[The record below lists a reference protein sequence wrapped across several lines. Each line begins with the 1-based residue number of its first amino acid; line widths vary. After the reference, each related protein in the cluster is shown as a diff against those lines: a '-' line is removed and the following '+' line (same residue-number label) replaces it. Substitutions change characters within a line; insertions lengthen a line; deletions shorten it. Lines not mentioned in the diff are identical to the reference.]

1 MIYGERSDREL
12 KYAKAQAKATEFF
25 VNSSAIPDFGMNS
38 DELHYSSILT
48 LSSYVDARLS
58 GNSGEELL
66 LDLKKTGAFY
76 DAASNDGRNAQF
88 SDGYWTLAMATY
100 FLLGN
105 YGSSKVAAGK
115 IKNADYYGTRAGTLH
130 GFVSYLLNPGNPI
143 PEELRILG
151 QYLEGGNVDEAD
163 VIEEATSLRTDANPE
178 DLFFGGVL
186 FVSILD
192 SLSFSTRLLLP
203 VYTKIG
209 LEEWKPYLAQASFPK
224 LLWQAQQQIGR
235 AGVFSGGNAFVQL
248 PTGTGKT
255 KSIELLLRSSIL
267 AGRSTLSVVV
277 APLRALCSEISRDLS
292 AALRGIAD
300 VRQTSDVMEV
310 DSWLEQSSSGPKVL
324 VFTPEK
330 LGYAIHHSTSLLD
343 DADLFVFDEA
353 HLLDSVSRGPSY
365 ELLLTE
371 IFRAKP
377 DAQKVLISAVVSNAD
392 EIANWAFGD
401 SSLLAV
407 GKNIQVTDKSVGFI
421 QQSGKRVSYVE
432 ADNIS
437 NEDFFVRVDL
447 TSQPLKQVG
456 RETKQRYF
464 PEMDGKNSDRARDFA
479 IYYANR
485 LLPNGACAIYV
496 PKKNS
501 MQPLFRRLGELV
513 RHEADLSN
521 LESSASEKEQL
532 RLSNLVRLHY
542 GEDSELSAGINAGV
556 LPHYGDLQGAIRQS
570 VEFAVE
576 RSLASCI
583 ACTSTLAEGVN
594 LPIKYLIVT
603 GARQDNEIPRTR
615 DFQNLIGRTARS
627 GKYSEGSILV
637 AEDIASASSGRMY
650 SDLMKESNTERCES
664 AILNLFADVYDNE
677 QNPHYAYSGQFVLN
691 VILEHISDPQLEY
704 ELTNFFKRNLACDR
718 ARAHTL
724 SAMRVR
730 SLEALESYI
739 SGIVSANGN
748 EDDVI
753 NICVSTFAYVSSD
766 NEMKE
771 RLLKLFQ
778 AIYKSLDAV
787 NANQVSLCH
796 LMQSGIRSA
805 VSLSEWIDSEKGI
818 EFLDGGCSDIGSV
831 IGAFLLTNPETAHPL
846 DDKMLAAVTDYWI
859 CGSNVPQIASYLNDT
874 FRPNRKIQLTK
885 VESIVSKVIQFSLSH
900 FISCLVDAVKQNPTF
915 ATEEN
920 LGNLSLLQ
928 RKVKYGVSNA
938 RAAMF
943 CENVLDDRMV
953 AKEVI
958 SILGE
963 SGPSDIATL
972 RFEAIAH
979 RADIT
984 EYASRL
990 PAYCA
995 QRISKWVDPSA
1006 KD

>member
-25 VNSSAIPDFGMNS
+25 VDSSAIPDFGMNS

-58 GNSGEELL
+58 GNNGKELL

-115 IKNADYYGTRAGTLH
+115 VKNADYYGTRAGTLH

-151 QYLEGGNVDEAD
+151 QYLEGGHVDEAD
-163 VIEEATSLRTDANPE
+163 VIEEAASLRTDANPE

-186 FVSILD
+186 YVSILD
-192 SLSFSTRLLLP
+192 SLSFSTRSLLP

-330 LGYAIHHSTSLLD
+330 LGYAIHHSAPLLD
-343 DADLFVFDEA
+343 DAGLFVFDEA

-392 EIANWAFGD
+392 KIANWAFGD

-407 GKNIQVTDKSVGFI
+407 SENIQVTDKSVGFI
-421 QQSGKRVSYVE
+421 QQKGKKVSYVE
-432 ADNIS
+432 ADDIS

-447 TSQPLKQVG
+447 TSQPLKRLG
-456 RETKQRYF
+456 RETRQRYF
-464 PEMDGKNSDRARDFA
+464 PEMGNKNADYARDLA

-496 PKKNS
+496 PKKIS
-501 MQPLFRRLGELV
+501 IQPLFKRLDDLLH
-513 RHEADLSN
+513 REAN
-521 LESSASEKEQL
+521 LPNLKSSASEEEL
-532 RLSNLVRLHY
+532 ERLSNLVRLHY
-542 GEDSELSAGINAGV
+542 GNDNGLSSGISAGV

-576 RSLASCI
+576 RGLAKCI

-603 GARQDNEIPRTR
+603 GARRGNEIPRTR

-637 AEDIASASSGRMY
+637 AEDTGRTSSNRMY
-650 SDLMKESNTERCES
+650 SELMKESNTERCES
-664 AILNLFADVYDNE
+664 AILNLFTDVFDRE
-677 QNPHYAYSGQFVLN
+677 KNPRRTLSGRSVLN
-691 VILEHISDPQLEY
+691 TILEHIGDPQLEY
-704 ELTNFFKRNLACDR
+704 ELTNAFEINLGCDR
-718 ARAHTL
+718 ARARAL
-724 SAMRVR
+724 SAMKVR
-730 SLEALESYI
+730 PLEAIESYI
-739 SGIVSANGN
+739 SGIMSSDGS
-748 EDDVI
+748 EDDVM

-766 NEMKE
+766 DEMKE

-778 AIYKSLDAV
+778 AIYESLDTV
-787 NANQVSLCH
+787 NADQASLCH

-805 VSLSEWIDSEKGI
+805 ASLSGWIESKEGV
-818 EFLDGGCSDIGSV
+818 EFLEGGCSDIDSV
-831 IGAFLLTNPETAHPL
+831 ANAFLLPNPDAAHPL
-846 DDKMLAAVTDYWI
+846 DSHMLAAATTLWI
-859 CGSNVPQIASYLNDT
+859 DGSDVSQITSYLNDT
-874 FRPNRKIQLTK
+874 FRPSRKFRLTK
-885 VESIVSKVIQFSLSH
+885 VEGIVSGVIRFSLSH
-900 FISCLVDAVKQNPTF
+900 FISCLIDAIKQHPAF

-920 LGNLSLLQ
+920 LDNLCLLQ
-928 RKVKYGVSNA
+928 RKVKYGVSSA

-963 SGPSDIATL
+963 SGSSDVDML

-979 RADIT
+979 KAVIA
-984 EYASRL
+984 EYASCL

-1006 KD
+1006 KG